1 LSCLKLGHKISLDE
15 EVKMQVYLD
24 NNATTM
30 CDPQVVEAM
39 QPFFSELYGN
49 PSSLHKFGTS
59 AHPAL
64 RNAINQVYSALNASD
79 EDDIVFTS
87 CATESN
93 NWVLKSVWIDHI
105 LNGDKNHIVTTE
117 VEHPSVL
124 STCRFLEEQ
133 GVKVTY
139 LPVNEEGI
147 VEAHTVKSF
156 ITEKTALVS
165 IMWASNETGMNFP
178 IKEIGEICK
187 DKGVLFHSDGVQAV
201 GKIPVDLQDVHI
213 DFVSMS
219 AHKFHGPKGI
229 GALYIRNSQALSPH
243 MHGGEQMGHRRS
255 GTLNVPYIVGMGKA
269 LELATTNI
277 EEKMASIRAKRD
289 RLEDALLELSDTFV
303 VGKREHRNP
312 NTILISIRGVEGEGM
327 LWDLNNGQIGASTGS
342 ACASEDLEANTVMLA
357 IGADTE
363 LAHTGIRLSLSR
375 FTTDAEI
382 DYTIAH
388 FKSAVARL
396 RAISSSFAV
405 VQPTKGGEAQACEIH

>member
-1 LSCLKLGHKISLDE
+1 MK
-15 EVKMQVYLD
+15 VYLD

-30 CDPQVVEAM
+30 VDPQVVEVM
-39 QPFFSELYGN
+39 QPFFSEIYGN
-49 PSSLHKFGTS
+49 PNSLHKFGTAS
-59 AHPAL
+59 HPAISK
-64 RNAINQVYSALNASD
+64 AIDQMYKALNAS
-79 EDDIVFTS
+79 ESDDIIFTS

-93 NWVLKSVWIDHI
+93 NWVLKSIFSDHI
-105 LNGDKNHIVTTE
+105 VNGEKNHIITTE

-124 STCRFLEEQ
+124 ATCRALENE

-139 LPVNEEGI
+139 LPVNSEGV
-147 VEAHTVKSF
+147 VEPHVVRSF
-156 ITEKTALVS
+156 ITDKTALVS
-165 IMWASNETGMNFP
+165 VMWASNETGMIFP

-187 DKGVLFHSDGVQAV
+187 EKGVLFHSDGVQAV
-201 GKIPVDLQDVHI
+201 GKIPVDLQDVHV

-229 GALYIRNSQALSPH
+229 GALYIRNSQPLSPLLN
-243 MHGGEQMGHRRS
+243 GGEHMGGRRS
-255 GTLNVPYIVGMGKA
+255 GTLNVPYIVAMGKA
-269 LELATTNI
+269 IELATTDI

-303 VGKREHRNP
+303 VGDREHRTP

-342 ACASEDLEANTVMLA
+342 ACASEDLQANTVMLA
-357 IGADTE
+357 IGADSE

-375 FTTDAEI
+375 FTTDSEI

-388 FKSAVARL
+388 FKKAVARL
-396 RAISSSFAV
+396 RAISSSFAKV
-405 VQPTKGGEAQACEIH
+405 GPTPGGESKACEIHH